1 MNPVIQTKEL
11 TKRFGNFYAVNNVS
25 LQVNKGEIYGF
36 IGLNGAGKTTVI
48 KMLLNLIRPTKGE
61 VFINGEQVN
70 LKNNHIW
77 KQVGY
82 IVERPVAYPELTVE
96 ENLKIHQKLLKD
108 RNKRA
113 IEVVLE
119 DLKLISYAKTKVK
132 NLSLGNYGRLGIAK
146 ALLHR
151 PNLLIL
157 DEPMNALDPIGIV
170 ETRHLLQNLVQNNG
184 VTILMSSHL
193 LTEVTKIANKIG
205 MIHHGKLIKEIAT
218 DKLNEQL
225 KKRLIIQT
233 KQNEEVLNMLA
244 ANNYKSIMNDCGEIE
259 ITCSKVIEQ
268 PEKIAKELIDEGFS
282 LTKLL
287 VKEENL
293 ESYFMRVIK
302 RAEE

>member
-244 ANNYKSIMNDCGEIE
+244 ANNY
-259 ITCSKVIEQ
+259 
-268 PEKIAKELIDEGFS
+268 
-282 LTKLL
+282 
-287 VKEENL
+287 
-293 ESYFMRVIK
+293 
-302 RAEE
+302 